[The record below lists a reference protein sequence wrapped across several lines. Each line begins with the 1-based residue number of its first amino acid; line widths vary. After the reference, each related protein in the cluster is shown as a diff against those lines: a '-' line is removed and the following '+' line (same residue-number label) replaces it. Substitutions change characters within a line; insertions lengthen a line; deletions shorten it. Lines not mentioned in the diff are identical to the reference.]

1 MKNLPTILRHNT
13 ILTNWSGY
21 PVGSLERAKA
31 LGIEVFS
38 RSNSLEAT
46 IDLWRTECD
55 LVEKEKPWLPLGLK
69 NKEQYILAVTGK
81 TEKAIQRKISKTQ
94 AIRQRRDKY
103 PDETLQETANEI
115 GVSRQFVYKVLS
127 TKASD
132 SEVSVDRPEW
142 IKSNNEKSAFNKLS
156 KSDQDKVR
164 KAGKGS
170 LRGIAIAAGVVKVQT
185 VLEQL
190 RRLWNKATPT
200 ERHEFLSDIQEATC
214 P

>member
-46 IDLWRTECD
+46 IDLWRTECE

-94 AIRQRRDKY
+94 AILQRRDKY
-103 PDETLQETANEI
+103 PNESQQETADAI
-115 GVSRQFVYKVLS
+115 GCARSLVAMVVNKPFQERN
-127 TKASD
+127 
-132 SEVSVDRPEW
+132 VDIPEW
-142 IKSNNEKSAFNKLS
+142 IHGVAQQAAFRKLS
-156 KSDQDKVR
+156 KSDQEKVR

-170 LRGIAIAAGVVKVQT
+170 LRGIAIAAGVVKVPT
-185 VLEQL
+185 ILEQL
-190 RRLWNKATPT
+190 HRLWKKATST
-200 ERHEFLSDIQEATC
+200 ERNQFLSEVAC

>member
-46 IDLWRTECD
+46 IDLWRTECE

-81 TEKAIQRKISKTQ
+81 TEKSIQRKISKTQ
-94 AIRQRRDKY
+94 AILQRREKY
-103 PDETLQETANEI
+103 PNETQQETADAVGCAQSMVAMIINKTSNRSFI
-115 GVSRQFVYKVLS
+115 
-127 TKASD
+127 D
-132 SEVSVDRPEW
+132 IPDW
-142 IKSNNEKSAFNKLS
+142 IKSTSDRATFKKLS
-156 KSDQDKVR
+156 SADQDKVR

-170 LRGIAIAAGVVKVQT
+170 MRGIAVAAGVVKVPT

-190 RRLWNKATPT
+190 QRLWKKATPA
-200 ERHEFLSDIQEATC
+200 ERREFLTEIQEAAC

>member
-1 MKNLPTILRHNT
+1 MKNLPTILRHNS

-21 PVGSLERAKA
+21 PLGSVERAKA

-46 IDLWRTECD
+46 IDLWRTECE

-81 TEKAIQRKISKTQ
+81 TEKAIQLKISKTQ

-103 PDETLQETANEI
+103 PDETQQETADAVGCARSLIAMVVNKGSFRTFI
-115 GVSRQFVYKVLS
+115 
-127 TKASD
+127 D
-132 SEVSVDRPEW
+132 IPDW
-142 IKSNNEKSAFNKLS
+142 IKGKADKATFQKLS

-170 LRGIAIAAGVVKVQT
+170 LRGIAIAAGVVKVPT

-190 RRLWNKATPT
+190 HRLWKKATPT
-200 ERHEFLSDIQEATC
+200 ERNQFLSEVA
-214 P
+214 

>member
-46 IDLWRTECD
+46 IDLWRTECE

-81 TEKAIQRKISKTQ
+81 TEKSIQRKISKTQ
-94 AIRQRRDKY
+94 AILQRREKY
-103 PDETLQETANEI
+103 PNETQQETADAVGCAQSMVAMIINKGSNRTFI
-115 GVSRQFVYKVLS
+115 
-127 TKASD
+127 D
-132 SEVSVDRPEW
+132 IPDW
-142 IKSNNEKSAFNKLS
+142 IQS
-156 KSDQDKVR
+156 KSDRATFSKLSPADKEKVR

-170 LRGIAIAAGVVKVQT
+170 LRGIAIAAGVVKVPT
-185 VLEQL
+185 VLQQL
-190 RRLWNKATPT
+190 HRLWNKATPT
-200 ERHEFLSDIQEATC
+200 ERRQFLSEVSC